1 MGCVHQRAP
10 RSRESFQHLNFLF
23 QRQAQIQSLIHF
35 LLEAHSVRKTSLIMS
50 AAPVLYQETRL
61 SLDSASSSSI
71 LNINAA
77 TTSFSASFGAGKKR
91 PFDEISGL
99 DEENYARK
107 HLATEGSVFFR
118 PKSKAP
124 RSFLWRVLN
133 DRQLLEIQC
142 VDLVLETKKHAKA
155 ESWLTFHVALSA
167 PIIPGGVALADAEEK
182 DALEVF
188 VITNDKE
195 LYTITLRRDLLVRET
210 IPTDFDPAT
219 CVKRCGLNLVSYR
232 RPYRLQAVGSLELL
246 VSLSDGS
253 ILRLTRQPHE
263 NAAQWRETHYS
274 EGGWKGT
281 LKRGLTF
288 TKTQTVRYN
297 DHDLNADTV
306 AAMAKSPNGRLIWTL
321 GLDHMLKA
329 WDIDTGKVAMT
340 RNIVGGPNE
349 DEGSKNGRYIMSAE
363 QGTLLQ
369 IVSAPDA
376 SDSQALASL
385 NTEVPY
391 YLIVYSPKD
400 HQFKVFG
407 VRSARDE
414 DGTEEVHLD
423 DMHRRDKLIPPIDD
437 LMNTNIWQME
447 HFAFS
452 PGENFSGAQ
461 LWLRVRSGAIC
472 RTFMLEF
479 DLLDQDGAAIDLED
493 VFANG
498 WSAVDSSSLTVDK
511 LKSSVDFIAVTGNQD
526 VTRTPS
532 EKWLDFLFFP
542 GRFSQA
548 SLESALYL
556 YCKGRSLPTS
566 TSRGIRANEQPLKER
581 ITGAVAAK
589 ILLRRLPTN
598 DQPDYESYQRDLQT
612 QWETFFTLL
621 THLHNRR
628 HETIGFAFDLEESL
642 PWTICADFVAPMRA
656 NSGFEN
662 LALNADLIMSGD
674 INETHDH
681 VRSRIIE
688 TDEDIARS
696 QFLALAR
703 RCRSCFAAV
712 PQSKLR
718 SIAIASAMAQTA
730 DETAEEGM
738 QSIYDRCNFQDEIG
752 ELEYNILNDLSDE
765 LNGLGG
771 LNDDHFLAITERIE
785 DVPANDRG
793 VDREVLGRLG
803 RPFSVAVAQETLQR
817 SQAILLDMLALL
829 VFLHCDLQE
838 DELSE
843 ELRPA
848 QVYENLMMHLKHV
861 ELRLWL
867 VSNVRVE
874 KKQAGGRRS
883 EQLTLYEHMFAQ
895 DWKAKPDRQNVSYGL
910 AELLTAWSKSWIF
923 GISISHVYDR
933 LCGHILADL
942 VEHHDVDLALD
953 FLKIAP
959 DTAWVSYLKGRLYI
973 LTGEYELAGLAFHE
987 AATEMA
993 SIAPDDNPLLTM
1005 EEKPYFAK
1013 GLGSYYHHVSSLFDK
1028 QKIFA
1033 STAEFAQLALGELPP
1048 DNELHR
1054 SLRTIDKRKR
1064 GDQNSPAPQRID
1076 DAMEELHLI
1085 RNKEHKD
1092 ELRLRLFNS
1101 LNSIGRFQH
1110 AYKILL
1116 EIDNY
1121 QMQKS
1126 SLRTILDTCI
1136 KRDAVS
1142 TLLELPIAGDLAK
1155 QADNILLELA
1165 KKSMA
1170 SGFPSGPA
1178 YHKILF
1184 AFRTQNNNYR
1194 GAAAILYEH
1203 LERLRKSNKLAIQDP
1218 DDERL
1223 VQVYV
1228 LLINTLACCGEG
1240 EGWLLA
1246 DPIPH
1251 VHEPER
1257 KRKLV
1262 TIDDIRSEYTA
1273 ELDRRSE
1280 IMHGRFPVMGGA
1292 DEMDLL

>member
-1 MGCVHQRAP
+1 
-10 RSRESFQHLNFLF
+10 
-23 QRQAQIQSLIHF
+23 
-35 LLEAHSVRKTSLIMS
+35 MS

-61 SLDSASSSSI
+61 SLDSASPSSI
-71 LNINAA
+71 LNINTA
-77 TTSFSASFGAGKKR
+77 TNSFSASFGAGRKR
-91 PFDEISGL
+91 PFDDISGL
-99 DEENYARK
+99 DEESYARK
-107 HLATEGSVFFR
+107 HLASEGSVFFR

-124 RSFLWRVLN
+124 RSFLWRVL
-133 DRQLLEIQC
+133 DERQLLEVQC
-142 VDLVLETKKHAKA
+142 VDLVLDANKHAKA
-155 ESWLTFHVALSA
+155 ESWLTFHIALPA

-188 VITNDKE
+188 VITSDKE
-195 LYTITLRRDLLVRET
+195 LYTVTLRRDLLVRET
-210 IPTDFDPAT
+210 VPTDFDAAT
-219 CVKRCGLNLVSYR
+219 CVKRFGLNLVSYR

-246 VSLSDGS
+246 LSLSDGS
-253 ILRLTRQPHE
+253 ILRLTRQPNE
-263 NAAQWRETHYS
+263 NAAQWRETQYS

-281 LKRGLTF
+281 LKRGLPF
-288 TKTQTVRYN
+288 TKTQTVRYDN
-297 DHDLNADTV
+297 HDLNADTV
-306 AAMAKSPNGRLIWTL
+306 AAMAKSPNGRFIWTL
-321 GLDHMLKA
+321 GLDHILKA
-329 WDIDTGKVAMT
+329 WDMESGKVAMT
-340 RNIVGGPNE
+340 RSLVGAGADE
-349 DEGSKNGRYIMSAE
+349 DEHNKNNRYIMSAE

-376 SDSQALASL
+376 ANSQALATP

-391 YLIVYSPKD
+391 YLIAYSPKD
-400 HQFKVFG
+400 HEFKFFG
-407 VRSARDE
+407 VRSGRDGEGIE
-414 DGTEEVHLD
+414 DVHLD
-423 DMHRRDKLIPPIDD
+423 DMHRGEKLIPPIDD
-437 LMNTNIWQME
+437 LMNTNIWHME

-461 LWLRVRSGAIC
+461 LWLRVRSGAVC
-472 RTFMLEF
+472 RTFMLNF

-493 VFANG
+493 VFASG

-511 LKSSVDFIAVTGNQD
+511 LKSSVDFIAATGSQD
-526 VTRTPS
+526 MSRTPS
-532 EKWLDFLFFP
+532 EKWLNFLFFP

-556 YCKGRSLPTS
+556 YCKGRNLPTS
-566 TSRGIRANEQPLKER
+566 TSRGIRTNEQPLKER

-589 ILLRRLPTN
+589 ILLRRLPSN
-598 DQPDYESYQRDLQT
+598 DRPDYESYQRDLQT
-612 QWETFFTLL
+612 QWETFYSLL

-628 HETIGFAFDLEESL
+628 HEAVGFAFDLEECL
-642 PWTICADFVAPMRA
+642 PWAICADFVAPMRA

-662 LALNADLIMSGD
+662 LTLNADLIMSGD
-674 INETHDH
+674 INETHDN
-681 VRSRIIE
+681 VRGRIIE

-703 RCRSCFAAV
+703 RCRSCFAAA

-718 SIAIASAMAQTA
+718 SIAIANAMAQTP

-738 QSIYDRCNFQDEIG
+738 RSIYDRCNFQEEIG

-785 DVPANDRG
+785 DKPANDRG
-793 VDREVLGRLG
+793 VDRELLGRLG

-817 SQAILLDMLALL
+817 SQAILLDMLTLL

-848 QVYENLMMHLKHV
+848 QVYENLMMHLRHV

-867 VSNVRVE
+867 VSNIRIE

-895 DWKAKPDRQNVSYGL
+895 DWRAKPDRENVSHGL
-910 AELLTAWSKSWIF
+910 SELLTAWSKNWIF
-923 GISISHVYDR
+923 GINISHDYDR

-942 VEHHDVDLALD
+942 VEHHDIDLASD
-953 FLKIAP
+953 FLQISP
-959 DTAWVSYLKGRLYI
+959 DTAWISYLKGRLYV
-973 LTGEYELAGLAFHE
+973 LNGEYELAGLAFHE
-987 AATEMA
+987 AANEMA
-993 SIAPDDNPLLTM
+993 TMAPDENSLLTM
-1005 EEKPYFAK
+1005 EEKPFFAK
-1013 GLGSYYHHVSSLFDK
+1013 GLASYYHHVSSLFDK
-1028 QKIFA
+1028 LKVFA
-1033 STAEFAQLALGELPP
+1033 STAEFAQLALHELPP

-1054 SLRTIDKRKR
+1054 SLRTIDKRKKS
-1064 GDQNSPAPQRID
+1064 DLDSPAPQRID

-1101 LNSIGRFQH
+1101 LNSIGRSHH

-1121 QMQKS
+1121 QLQKS

-1155 QADNILLELA
+1155 QADTILLELA
-1165 KKSMA
+1165 KKSMT
-1170 SGFPSGPA
+1170 SGLPSGPA

-1194 GAAAILYEH
+1194 GAAAILYDH
-1203 LERLRKSNKLAIQDP
+1203 LERLRKSSKLAIQDP
-1218 DDERL
+1218 DDETL
-1223 VQVYV
+1223 VQIYV
-1228 LLINTLACCGEG
+1228 LLVNTLACCGEG
-1240 EGWLLA
+1240 EAWLLA

-1257 KRKLV
+1257 QRKLV
-1262 TIDDIRSEYTA
+1262 TISDIRREYTA

-1280 IMHGRFPVMGGA
+1280 IMHGRFPLMGGG
-1292 DEMDLL
+1292 DDMDLL